1 MTVLFLVAW
10 ARLPALAERLP
21 APDAAAALA
30 RTTRALHDDPV
41 LAEKLEPDV
50 DVLARVAV
58 ACRRIALNEATA
70 EVRLDAMECA
80 FNLGDTTVA
89 GLLLHA
95 DDPTVRAGAVG
106 FVPTADLYDVVR
118 TDPAPL
124 AAGAA
129 AAVVCSVDAGGA
141 ATRLGGE
148 GRARLKLLA
157 ADATLDPGYRRA
169 IRFCL
174 PR

>member
-1 MTVLFLVAW
+1 VIVLLLLAW

-30 RTTRALHDDPV
+30 QTTRALHDDPV
-41 LAEKLEPDV
+41 LAEELEPDV
-50 DVLARVAV
+50 DVLARVAA
-58 ACRRIALNEATA
+58 ACRRIALSQATA

-80 FNLGDTTVA
+80 ANLGDTSVA
-89 GLLLHA
+89 GLLLHV

-106 FVPTADLYDVVR
+106 FVPIGELYDVIR
-118 TDPAPL
+118 NDTAPL

-129 AAVVCSVDAGGA
+129 AAVVCTVDPAGA
-141 ATRLGGE
+141 AARLGDE

-169 IRFCL
+169 IRFC
-174 PR
+174 PKR